1 MTLQNK
7 LSQIG
12 TAFATLTRNCYHYY
26 RPVKNVPCLIWAET
40 GEYNS
45 FHSDNSKSEQR
56 ISGTIDCFTK
66 TEFDP
71 LLDSVQE
78 MFETLGLAWNLDTV
92 QYEDET
98 NLIHYTWFWRVSHNG
113 ENESQNEGT

>member
-12 TAFATLTRNCYHYY
+12 TSFATLTRYCYHYY
-26 RPVKNVPCLIWAET
+26 RPVKHTPWLVWAET
-40 GEYNS
+40 GENNS
-45 FHSDNSKSEQR
+45 FHSDNSKTEQR
-56 ISGTIDCFTK
+56 IIGTVDVFTK

-78 MFETLGLAWNLDTV
+78 MFETLGLTWSLDTV

-98 NLIHYTWFWRVSHNG
+98 HMIHYTWSWGVAHNG
-113 ENESQNEGT
+113 KTESQNA